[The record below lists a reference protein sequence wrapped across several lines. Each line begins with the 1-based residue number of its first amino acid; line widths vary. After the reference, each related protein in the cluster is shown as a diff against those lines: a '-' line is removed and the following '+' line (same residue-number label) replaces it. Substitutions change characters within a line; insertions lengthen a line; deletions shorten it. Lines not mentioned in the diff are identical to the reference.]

1 VRLILAGLLLLFA
14 PFRTASASSAPPDT
28 FTVELEKDDT
38 RTAIKVAP
46 RADGMVALTGTDGRV
61 EFVSGARI
69 RSIRDA
75 AGNDRTSD
83 VLIGRDTLTS
93 AKKHPRKPMV
103 YKPFRLRPGPPSAC
117 GSYLVTESS
126 ILGRVGS
133 NEAGLGTGY
142 VVMEYGYAK
151 NVGRSFSVG
160 GTGFLGITEEHSQ
173 AGFRLRLVKWL
184 NKDTSF
190 NLSPGI
196 VAVSSQND
204 GLDESLGPQFTVQ
217 ASLAAGGMFG
227 LTLETY
233 TVGRREY
240 HNSYVDPPED
250 VHATF
255 TSVGVRFGGWPG
267 IITTPVA
274 FFVGALMS
282 IKE

>member
-1 VRLILAGLLLLFA
+1 VRRTLPALFLLLVSVWPIA
-14 PFRTASASSAPPDT
+14 AWAEDPRAVYTIEVEGEKKRTA
-28 FTVELEKDDT
+28 VKIL
-38 RTAIKVAP
+38 P
-46 RADGMVALTGTDGRV
+46 RADGTVVVTGSDGHI
-61 EFVSGARI
+61 EYLAGQRI
-69 RSIRDA
+69 RAILDADGVDWTVSVVRDRE
-75 AGNDRTSD
+75 GLPS
-83 VLIGRDTLTS
+83 
-93 AKKHPRKPMV
+93 KRKNAPPV
-103 YKPFRLRPGPPSAC
+103 WKSFRLRPGPPSAC
-117 GSYLVTESS
+117 GSYLITESS
-126 ILGRVGS
+126 ILRRVGS
-133 NEAGLGTGY
+133 TESGLGDGY

-184 NKDTSF
+184 SKDTSF

-196 VAVSSQND
+196 VATSSQND

-267 IITTPVA
+267 IVFTPVA